1 MNILITGANG
11 FIGKH
16 LINDIKSKHKIFQLV
31 NGEIYS
37 FNKNIFTVNLL
48 DKEHISLFLKEK
60 IDVDVVIHLAAIMCS
75 NENQKL
81 FSLLSNNIKI
91 YENLVLIIQK
101 LRPNKIIN
109 FSSTA
114 VYPNQDGDFSEASEI
129 RPSINN
135 DALYGLSKFC
145 GENII
150 DIFCNDIN
158 IVHLRVSQVIENERG
173 NRIFEVM
180 KKELSKTNNITVYG
194 NGRRV
199 SGFISINNLVQTVN
213 LFIEIDES
221 GIFNT
226 SEYNLSYKD
235 LALNL
240 IGEYGDESSSMSFK
254 DAGLSAQTIIN
265 NNKLKKLS

>member
-1 MNILITGANG
+1 
-11 FIGKH
+11 
-16 LINDIKSKHKIFQLV
+16 
-31 NGEIYS
+31 
-37 FNKNIFTVNLL
+37 
-48 DKEHISLFLKEK
+48 
-60 IDVDVVIHLAAIMCS
+60 
-75 NENQKL
+75 
-81 FSLLSNNIKI
+81 
-91 YENLVLIIQK
+91 
-101 LRPNKIIN
+101 
-109 FSSTA
+109 
-114 VYPNQDGDFSEASEI
+114 
-129 RPSINN
+129 
-135 DALYGLSKFC
+135 
-145 GENII
+145 
-150 DIFCNDIN
+150 
-158 IVHLRVSQVIENERG
+158 
-173 NRIFEVM
+173 M